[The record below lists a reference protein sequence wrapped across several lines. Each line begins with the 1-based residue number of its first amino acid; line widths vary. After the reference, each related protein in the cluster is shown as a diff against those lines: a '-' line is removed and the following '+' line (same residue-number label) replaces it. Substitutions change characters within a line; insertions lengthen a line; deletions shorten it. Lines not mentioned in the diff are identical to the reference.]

1 MIREEPNGKKLKVI
15 DDNSLAFLPQD
26 MKKGDGWITV
36 QISYHFNALLI
47 ASSKHY
53 CGCYLVD
60 RMSHERLARKTVFHS
75 KSHFFD
81 QFHKLINLS
90 CRRKALAVY
99 YIFKVI
105 GTCQSGESVKFFF
118 SGIFSKATQK
128 NERKK
133 NTCVTWNEQNRGVC
147 HQKCELM

>member
-1 MIREEPNGKKLKVI
+1 MIKEEPNGKKPKVV

-53 CGCYLVD
+53 CSCYLVD
-60 RMSHERLARKTVFHS
+60 RVSHEKLARKTVFHS
-75 KSHFFD
+75 KSQFFD
-81 QFHKLINLS
+81 QSYKLINLS
-90 CRRKALAVY
+90 CRRKAFTVY

-105 GTCQSGESVKFFF
+105 GACQSGESVKFFF

-128 NERKK
+128 LREKRTRVSLGTSKTAGFVTK
-133 NTCVTWNEQNRGVC
+133 NAN
-147 HQKCELM
+147 

>member
-1 MIREEPNGKKLKVI
+1 MIREEPNSKKPKVI

-53 CGCYLVD
+53 CSCYLVD
-60 RMSHERLARKTVFHS
+60 RVSHERLARKTVFHS
-75 KSHFFD
+75 KSQFFD
-81 QFHKLINLS
+81 QSHKLINLS

-118 SGIFSKATQK
+118 LAEYFAEEAID
-128 NERKK
+128 
-133 NTCVTWNEQNRGVC
+133 VLV
-147 HQKCELM
+147 